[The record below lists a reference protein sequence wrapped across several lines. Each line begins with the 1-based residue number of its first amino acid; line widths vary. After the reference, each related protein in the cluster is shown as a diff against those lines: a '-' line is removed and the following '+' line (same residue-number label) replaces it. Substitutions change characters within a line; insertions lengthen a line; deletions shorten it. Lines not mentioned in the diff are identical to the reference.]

1 MNQLVLLLVIVIVI
15 AQPSRMSKIHFDHE
29 KLRAYQDAL
38 SFVAFADS
46 ILAEIPTKPAARDQL
61 DRASTSI
68 VLNIAEGN
76 GKRSRP
82 DRCRYFDIARGS
94 ALECAACLDVLVVK
108 NQLDLHRADQGKLIL
123 VGVVSMLVGLLE
135 TFGGQFQEEPGLYLE
150 TSNHLTGLK

>member
-1 MNQLVLLLVIVIVI
+1 
-15 AQPSRMSKIHFDHE
+15 MSKIYFDHE
-29 KLRAYQDAL
+29 KLRVYQDAL
-38 SFVAFADS
+38 RFVAFADP
-46 ILAEIPTKPAARDQL
+46 ILGAIPAKLSARDQL

-82 DRCRYFDIARGS
+82 DRCRYLDIARGS

-108 NQLDLHRADQGKLIL
+108 KHLEATLAAEGKEVL

-135 TFGGQFQEEPGLYLE
+135 TFGGQVHEEQAPYGEAAEYPPALE
-150 TSNHLTGLK
+150 HE

>member
-1 MNQLVLLLVIVIVI
+1 MLLLVIVIVI

-38 SFVAFADS
+38 SFVVFADS
-46 ILAEIPTKPAARDQL
+46 ILAEIPTKPAARD
-61 DRASTSI
+61 
-68 VLNIAEGN
+68 
-76 GKRSRP
+76 
-82 DRCRYFDIARGS
+82 
-94 ALECAACLDVLVVK
+94 
-108 NQLDLHRADQGKLIL
+108 QLDLHRADQGKLIL